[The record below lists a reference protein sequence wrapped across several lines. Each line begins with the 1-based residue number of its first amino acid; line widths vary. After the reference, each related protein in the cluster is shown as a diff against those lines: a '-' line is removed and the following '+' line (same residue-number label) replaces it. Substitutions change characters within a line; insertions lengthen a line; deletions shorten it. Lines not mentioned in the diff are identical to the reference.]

1 MKPLFL
7 LYLASYIAFCAA
19 ESDKNYFDVDDK
31 IVRKKPFQ
39 VYWNVPTRQCKDK
52 NIPFNN
58 LEEKYGIIQNRN
70 DAFEG
75 DRITILYHPG
85 LIPAILDGKLINGG
99 VPQEGSLS
107 KHLDQLRKDIYKK
120 IPDPDFNDDKIV
132 RKKPFQV
139 YWNVPTR
146 QCKDKNIPFN
156 NLEEKYGIIQ
166 NRNDAFEGDRITILY
181 HPGLIPAILDGKL
194 INGGVPQE
202 GSLSKHLDQ
211 LRKDIYKKIPDPDF
225 NGPSTSLVAENQL
238 TSTKPFKV
246 YWNVPTMKCVTQNI
260 YFDYIFEKFGII
272 PHTQDEIVMLLKPGN
287 FPSISLSSGE
297 VFNGGVPQNG
307 DLDRYLAAFMATVD
321 YKIPN
326 ANFTGI
332 AVIDFGEWRPLLNH
346 NVDELQRYKDKT
358 NSVEAEL
365 HPAWPNKWIT
375 YEV

>member
-1 MKPLFL
+1 MW
-7 LYLASYIAFCAA
+7 A
-19 ESDKNYFDVDDK
+19 ESTALFPSVYFSAQLTTTEVEK
-31 IVRKKPFQ
+31 LIRGRIREAQREK
-39 VYWNVPTRQCKDK
+39 YVPT
-52 NIPFNN
+52 
-58 LEEKYGIIQNRN
+58 
-70 DAFEG
+70 
-75 DRITILYHPG
+75 ILPYIRFRY
-85 LIPAILDGKLINGG
+85 LNGG
-99 VPQEGSLS
+99 FLSEIDLEAVLRTIYDSNASGLVIWGSSLDVNTPEKCYDLLDFVEYTLGPLIS
-107 KHLDQLRKDIYKK
+107 KYTETTKTNLLVDI
-120 IPDPDFNDDKIV
+120 V
-132 RKKPFQV
+132 
-139 YWNVPTR
+139 
-146 QCKDKNIPFN
+146 
-156 NLEEKYGIIQ
+156 
-166 NRNDAFEGDRITILY
+166 A
-181 HPGLIPAILDGKL
+181 
-194 INGGVPQE
+194 
-202 GSLSKHLDQ
+202 
-211 LRKDIYKKIPDPDF
+211 
-225 NGPSTSLVAENQL
+225 GPSTSLVAENQL

-375 YEV
+375 YEGKYRFEKSARAFMEMTLRFAKKMRPKATWGYFGYPYCYDMKAPNNCTLENNQ